1 LADEAVPPAS
11 DGVGVTGEFFGDLEV
26 GGLVGL
32 GTAKDEASAE
42 GEALGSEARV
52 SDLGEAVAFVRGKGD
67 ASRFAGHEGASLL
80 LGKPNR
86 DDSQ

>member
-1 LADEAVPPAS
+1 LPAG
-11 DGVGVTGEFFGDLEV
+11 DGVGVTRKFFSNLEV

-32 GTAKDEASAE
+32 GAAKDEARTE

-52 SDLGEAVAFVRGKGD
+52 GDLVEAVAFGGGKGD
-67 ASRFAGHEGASLL
+67 PSCFAGHEGASLL

-86 DDSQ
+86 DDSR